1 MSDEWKGTEMFDLT
15 DHVAV
20 ITGGNSGI
28 GLGMA
33 RGLAAA
39 NATVVIWARNEERSA
54 RAVAE
59 LEGLGSGGAWTVP
72 CDVSEEAQVEA
83 AMDSTLERA
92 GRVDSCFANAGV
104 PAGTTPFVETGYE
117 EWRRV
122 LDVNLDGVFFTLRA
136 AGRHMA
142 GRPGPGSLVGTASIS
157 ALQGMP
163 RGENYAA
170 SKGAL
175 ISIIRGL
182 AVELARKEVRANA
195 IVPGWVK
202 TPLTNEVLAGDAF
215 MSKVL
220 PRVPMRRWGEER
232 DFEGVAVFLA
242 SAAAS
247 YMTGQTIVL
256 DGGYSVF

>member
-1 MSDEWKGTEMFDLT
+1 MSNERKGSEVFDLT
-15 DHVAV
+15 DHTAV

-33 RGLAAA
+33 RGLARLNA
-39 NATVVIWARNEERSA
+39 NVVIWARNEERSA

-59 LEGLGSGGAWTVP
+59 LDELGSGEKWALP
-72 CDVSEEAQVEA
+72 CDVSVEAQIEA
-83 AMDSTLERA
+83 AMESTLERA

-122 LDVNLDGVFFTLRA
+122 LDVNLDGVFFTLRT

-142 GRPGPGSLVGTASIS
+142 RRPGPGSLVGTASIS

-163 RGENYAA
+163 RGESYAA

-175 ISIIRGL
+175 ISIVRGL
-182 AVELARKEVRANA
+182 AVELARDDVRANA
-195 IVPGWVK
+195 IVPGWVQ
-202 TPLTNEVLAGDAF
+202 TPLTNEVLSSDAF
-215 MSKVL
+215 VGRVL

-242 SAAAS
+242 SPAS
-247 YMTGQTIVL
+247 SYLTGQTLVV